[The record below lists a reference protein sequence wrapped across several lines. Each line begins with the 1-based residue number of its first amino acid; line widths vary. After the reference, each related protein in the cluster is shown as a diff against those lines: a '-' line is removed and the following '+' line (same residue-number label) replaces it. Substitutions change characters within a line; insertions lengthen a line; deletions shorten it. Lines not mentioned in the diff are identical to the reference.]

1 MWQKMNFCL
10 EITGLALLG
19 NFPLILHL
27 KRKGLFSWKVL
38 KIGVGTE
45 LRSNIRVGGG
55 LPRSLEDL
63 GRADCQ
69 SLKTMGSSHILM
81 KIRLLVTNKA
91 LRPCNFLR
99 VYCVK

>member
-1 MWQKMNFCL
+1 MAKNELLFGNHRPGTVL
-10 EITGLALLG
+10 E
-19 NFPLILHL
+19 FPLDSTLEN
-27 KRKGLFSWKVL
+27 KRFIFMESFED
-38 KIGVGTE
+38 GVGTK

-63 GRADCQ
+63 GRTDCQ

-91 LRPCNFLR
+91 VRPCNFLR